1 MIVLHANWSDA
12 ALHVWGEQAFGRPQ
26 EPAEPGGAE
35 APAHPFGADASAL
48 RAALGSILPLFQTT
62 PAGAIALRLPTA
74 GGRPVASPR
83 IAHALG
89 HAAADEESPDVALAR
104 WRVETLALPAGAAAR
119 ALDALEDAALEGR
132 AALGPSVAFFGAA
145 ARLAR
150 ALLAEE
156 RFVPGVAEIPGNPR
170 AHWAPWTSDE
180 HTGVRMGAL
189 LAATPPSARS
199 AEDVFH
205 HDPRAIAED
214 FVWSVADAH
223 VRAVFAREQ
232 MIEAIEGRDLGE
244 PAALWLSGL
253 LGAEPALGAPAEAR
267 SALARSARQW
277 ISRLEERGADA
288 AWRLRLTLLEPE
300 ASSLIPE
307 RQAPGEDVRWTL
319 RLGLEAVDRAG
330 AFIDAADI
338 WQLKQESVVVE
349 GVRLD
354 SPQDLLL
361 AELARA
367 ARLYPA
373 LDTALEE
380 SAPKALSLS
389 SRGAYEFLREFRPLL
404 LEQGFGCDAP
414 EWWEAPASRL
424 GARLQI
430 ESPGLDEEDSGDG
443 SGASPAARAAVGLE
457 SLVDYRW
464 EIAIGDTTLSLKEFE
479 SLAAQRAPLVRVD
492 GQWIE
497 IRPEDVAAAVRFIKE
512 NPGGQMRVSEALRL
526 AHAWDAEQVGIPI
539 LGLDAKGW
547 VAGLL
552 GASDEGVPT
561 LQQPEN
567 FRGALRPYQLRGL
580 SWLAFLSKFG
590 MGACLADEMGL
601 GKTVQLLAF
610 LLHERTPTAEDPAPR
625 PGPTLIVAPMSVV
638 ANWQRETER
647 FAPSLRALVHHGADR
662 LQGGPLVEAAENSD
676 VVITTYAIVHRDR
689 ELLQRVKWRR
699 VALDEAQNVKN
710 ASAKQ
715 SDAVR
720 SLPADRRVAL
730 TGTPVENRLSELWS
744 IMDFC
749 NPGLLGGPADFRR
762 RFSVPIERH
771 HSRAR
776 AKQLRNLVQPFILR
790 RLKTDPNITA
800 DLPAKVESREFCRLT
815 PEQAT
820 LYETTVKRMLS
831 DVEQTEGIQRR
842 GVVLASLVR
851 LKQICNHPS
860 QFLRDVD
867 VSGGPPPAASRSGKC
882 VRLLEM
888 LEEVVAARDQA
899 LVFTQFRQMAMLLTS
914 MISHDLDREAL
925 TLHGGTPAKQ
935 RQQLIDRF
943 QKADGTAPIL
953 ILSLKAGGVGLNLTA
968 ANHVFHFD
976 RWWNPAVESQATD
989 RAHRIGQTRTVQ
1001 VHKFIVAGT
1010 LEERIDAL
1018 IEQKTEL
1025 AESIITSGENW
1036 LTELSTSQLRDLV
1049 ALGPDAVVD
1058 DVDREEALEEAGAR

>member
-1 MIVLHANWSDA
+1 MIVLHANWSDH
-12 ALHVWGEQAFGRPQ
+12 ALHLWGEQA
-26 EPAEPGGAE
+26 GA
-35 APAHPFGADASAL
+35 ASSHAQDNGVRRHPFGAAGDAL
-48 RAALGSILPLFQTT
+48 RVALAGVVRDDA
-62 PAGAIALRLPTA
+62 PAGALTLRLPSRA
-74 GGRPVASPR
+74 DRPVASPK

-89 HAAADEESPDVALAR
+89 HAAIDEDAPEVALAPWQVDSIAIDPER
-104 WRVETLALPAGAAAR
+104 AGAV
-119 ALDALEDAALEGR
+119 LDALEDGAAEGR
-132 AALGPSVAFFGAA
+132 LAIGPSVKFFGAA
-145 ARLAR
+145 ARLAN
-150 ALLAEE
+150 AILAEE
-156 RFVPGVAEIPGNPR
+156 RFVPAVSDMPGSPK
-170 AHWAPWTSDE
+170 AHWAPWTSDDVVGE
-180 HTGVRMGAL
+180 RIATLVGAM
-189 LAATPPSARS
+189 PPSAR
-199 AEDVFH
+199 AADDVFA

-214 FVWSVADAH
+214 FVWSVVDAL
-223 VRAVFAREQ
+223 VRVTMRRES
-232 MIEAIEGRDLGE
+232 MAEAIEGRKREDS
-244 PAALWLSGL
+244 AVLWLSGL
-253 LGAEPALGAPAEAR
+253 LDGTPALDAGSEAR
-267 SALARSARQW
+267 STLARSARQW

-288 AWRLRLTLLEPE
+288 AWRLRLTLIEPE
-300 ASSLIPE
+300 GASLIPD
-307 RQAPGEDVRWTL
+307 RQAPGEDIRWYL
-319 RLGLEAVDRAG
+319 RFALDAVGREGVEISAE
-330 AFIDAADI
+330 DI
-338 WQLKQESVVVE
+338 WALTHDATVVE

-373 LDTALEE
+373 LDAALEE
-380 SAPKALSLS
+380 TTPIELSLS
-389 SRGAYEFLREFRPLL
+389 TRGAYEFLREFRPLL
-404 LEQGFGCDAP
+404 LEQGFSCDAP

-430 ESPGLDEEDSGDG
+430 DAPTLEELSGG
-443 SGASPAARAAVGLE
+443 ESGASPAARTSVGLE

-464 EIAIGDTTLSLKEFE
+464 EIAVGETTLTLKEFE
-479 SLAAQRAPLVRVD
+479 SLAAERAPLVRVD

-497 IRPEDVAAAVRFIKE
+497 IRPEDVAAAVRFIRE
-512 NPGGQMRVSEALRL
+512 NPGGQMRLSDALRL
-526 AHAWDAEQVGIPI
+526 ANTWDTEQVGMPI
-539 LGLDAKGW
+539 LGLDATGW

-552 GASDEGVPT
+552 GQSDEGVPT
-561 LQQPEN
+561 LQQPET

-580 SWLAFLSKFG
+580 SWLAFLNKFG

-601 GKTVQLLAF
+601 GKTVQLIAL
-610 LLHERTPTAEDPAPR
+610 LLHERTPSELDPAPK

-638 ANWQRETER
+638 ANWKRELER
-647 FAPSLRALVHHGADR
+647 FSPTLRVHVHHGADR
-662 LQGGPLVEAAENSD
+662 PQGNVLVETAQASD
-676 VVITTYAIVHRDR
+676 VVITTYAIAHRDR
-689 ELLQRVKWRR
+689 ETLQRIDWRR
-699 VALDEAQNVKN
+699 VALDEAQNIKN
-710 ASAKQ
+710 AGAKQ

-720 SLPADRRVAL
+720 SLPARRRVAL

-744 IMDFC
+744 LMDFC
-749 NPGLLGGPADFRR
+749 NPGLLGGQGDFRR
-762 RFSVPIERH
+762 RFAVPIERH

-776 AKQLRNLVQPFILR
+776 ANQLRGLVRPFVLR

-800 DLPAKVESREFCRLT
+800 DLPEKVESREYCRLT
-815 PEQAT
+815 PEQAN

-831 DVEQTEGIQRR
+831 EVEQTEGIQRR

-867 VSGGPPPAASRSGKC
+867 PASGHPPAASRSGKC

-914 MISHDLDREAL
+914 MLSHDLDREVL
-925 TLHGGTPAKQ
+925 VLHGGTPAKQ

-953 ILSLKAGGVGLNLTA
+953 VLSLKAGGVGLNLTA
-968 ANHVFHFD
+968 ASHVFHFD

-1018 IEQKTEL
+1018 IEQKMEL
-1025 AESIITSGENW
+1025 AESIITAGETW

-1049 ALGPDAVVD
+1049 ALGPDAIADED
-1058 DVDREEALEEAGAR
+1058 DEREDAFEEAAAS

>member
-1 MIVLHANWSDA
+1 MIVLHANWSDS
-12 ALHVWGEQAFGRPQ
+12 ALHIWGERAGHD
-26 EPAEPGGAE
+26 ATTAPGATAD
-35 APAHPFGADASAL
+35 APSHPFAPPHDAL
-48 RAALGSILPLFQTT
+48 RAALTAIHPSLGAAPVGSLV
-62 PAGAIALRLPTA
+62 LRLPTV
-74 GGRPVASPR
+74 GGRPIPSPR

-89 HAAADEESPDVALAR
+89 HASIIDDAPDLTLAR
-104 WRVETLALPAGAAAR
+104 WTVETIAVPSHLASR
-119 ALDALEDAALEGR
+119 ALDALEDAAFDNR
-132 AALGPSVAFFGAA
+132 ATLGPSVAFYAAA

-156 RFVPGVAEIPGNPR
+156 RFVPAVAEIPGNPR

-180 HTGVRMGAL
+180 HAGERMASL
-189 LAATPPSARS
+189 LRAAPSAAR
-199 AEDVFH
+199 AADDIFQ

-214 FVWSVADAH
+214 FVWAVADAH
-223 VRAVFAREQ
+223 IRAAFAREQ
-232 MIEAIEGRDLGE
+232 MIEAIDGRN
-244 PAALWLSGL
+244 PADAAVLWLSGL
-253 LGAEPALGAPAEAR
+253 LGPEPALGAPAESR

-288 AWRLRLTLLEPE
+288 AWRLRLTLIEPQ

-319 RLGLEAVDRAG
+319 ALALEAVDRSGVFIG
-330 AFIDAADI
+330 AHDI

-354 SPQDLLL
+354 APQDLLL

-373 LDTALEE
+373 LDAALEE
-380 SAPKALSLS
+380 TTPTALSLS
-389 SRGAYEFLREFRPLL
+389 TRGAYEFLREFRPLL
-404 LEQGFGCDAP
+404 LEQGFASEAP

-430 ESPGLDEEDSGDG
+430 DSPTLEEDPGDG
-443 SGASPAARAAVGLE
+443 SGASPAARTAVGLE

-464 EIAIGDTTLSLKEFE
+464 EIAVGDTTLSLKEFE

-512 NPGGQMRVSEALRL
+512 NPGGQMQVAEALRL

-539 LGLDAKGW
+539 LGLDANGW

-552 GASDEGVPT
+552 GNTDEGVPT
-561 LQQPEN
+561 LEQPEN

-610 LLHERTPTAEDPAPR
+610 LLHERTPTAENPAPK

-638 ANWQRETER
+638 SNWQRETER
-647 FAPSLRALVHHGADR
+647 FAPSLRVLIHHGAER
-662 LQGGPLVEAAENSD
+662 LQGTPLVETAENSD

-689 ELLQRVKWRR
+689 ELLGRVKWRR

-720 SLPADRRVAL
+720 SLPAERRVAL

-762 RFSVPIERH
+762 RFAVPIERH

-820 LYETTVKRMLS
+820 LYETTVKRMLAQ
-831 DVEQTEGIQRR
+831 VEQTEGIQRR

-860 QFLRDVD
+860 QFLRDMDPVH
-867 VSGGPPPAASRSGKC
+867 GPPAAASRSGKC

-899 LVFTQFRQMAMLLTS
+899 LVFTQFRQMAMILTG
-914 MISHDLDREAL
+914 MIAHDLDREVL
-925 TLHGGTPAKQ
+925 VLHGGTPAAQ

-953 ILSLKAGGVGLNLTA
+953 VLSLKAGGVGLNLTA

-1049 ALGPDAVVD
+1049 ALGPDAIADEADRD
-1058 DVDREEALEEAGAR
+1058 DNLQEAGAR